1 MLKIQ
6 LPSLK
11 GENRY
16 ATFFS
21 LFSICNIFS
30 IIGQCRFFLASGVGP
45 DILMKMFE
53 CYIIL
58 LTSAGWLLF
67 TFLLKQ
73 KQRFSAW
80 SFTEITSIISFR
92 ERNFV
97 SNKTHQ
103 KNAGFNEVIS
113 SITKTKNKS

>member
-1 MLKIQ
+1 MQI
-6 LPSLK
+6 
-11 GENRY
+11 
-16 ATFFS
+16 
-21 LFSICNIFS
+21 
-30 IIGQCRFFLASGVGP
+30 FLASGIGP

-58 LTSAGWLLF
+58 LISAGWLLF
-67 TFLLKQ
+67 SFLLKQ
-73 KQRFSAW
+73 KQRVLVW
-80 SFTEITSIISFR
+80 SFAEITSIIFFR

-113 SITKTKNKS
+113 SKPNIKNKS